1 MSNQNRFSHSRKKWI
16 LIGAATLAAVLVV
29 AGGFMSY
36 AVYRGGQYIDVDHG
50 YILKRLDAR
59 DTYVVKLPTAV
70 SVPDSDGGKA
80 RSSDPIAAQ
89 PVTLTYDHSEKGR
102 NHNWD
107 IYTDER
113 GTRYTYHE
121 ETGQMVSIEFRN
133 DHSEAKTANSVC
145 RSEEDIRTFAEQYLR
160 ALVPKFDLYG
170 LASTFYSRE
179 TPDDPDGRYQFSYG
193 VQVGEYFSSARISLS
208 CQSTGELTSI
218 NFPQTTVY
226 EDMTSREK
234 EQIAEKLPSREVL
247 EQYAREQ
254 MEEKYGDRLV
264 SMEITNI
271 YLGKEGTT
279 YDLLIGLD
287 VTAYIAKNAPAG
299 FSESVTYPI
308 K

>member
-1 MSNQNRFSHSRKKWI
+1 MRRKNRFSHSRKKWI
-16 LIGAATLAAVLVV
+16 LIGAATLAAVLIV

-36 AVYRGGQYIDVDHG
+36 AVYRGGQYVDMDHG
-50 YILKRLDAR
+50 YILKRLDAQ

-70 SVPDSDGGKA
+70 SVPDSGTMTA
-80 RSSDPIAAQ
+80 RSSDSIAAQ

-121 ETGQMVSIEFRN
+121 ETGQMVSIEFQN
-133 DHSEAKTANSVC
+133 DYSEAKTANSVC
-145 RSEEDIRTFAEQYLR
+145 RSEEDIRAFAEQYLR

-170 LASTFYSRE
+170 LASTFYSGE
-179 TPDDPDGRYQFSYG
+179 IPDEPDARYQFSYG
-193 VQVGEYFSSARISLS
+193 VRVGEYFAFSRINLS
-208 CQSTGELTSI
+208 CQATGELISI

-234 EQIAEKLPSREVL
+234 ELVAEKLPSKEVL

-254 MEEKYGDRLV
+254 MEEKYGDRFV
-264 SMEITNI
+264 TMKNMEV
-271 YLGKEGTT
+271 YFGKEGTA
-279 YDLLIGLD
+279 YELMIGLT
-287 VTAYIAKNAPAG
+287 VYAYIAQNAPAG